1 MHQILILNAE
11 ARRKDH
17 IQMMAHHIITVFLM
31 VTSYFTNFTR
41 VGCVIMVLMDCCD
54 IFLPVSSSSFPIHVF
69 NLIKFLSLQL
79 AKMIRYLNISQFA
92 CDLMFGCFMLFW
104 VVTRHVLFLS
114 VILSLMFTAPQLI
127 EMQWTPEKGYFF
139 DNKAHM
145 MFSGLLCSLQVCL
158 LLYFYFL
165 G

>member
-17 IQMMAHHIITVFLM
+17 IQMMTHHIITVILV

-54 IFLPVSSSSFPIHVF
+54 IFLGVRLSYFSIYIS

-79 AKMIRYLNISQFA
+79 AKMIRYLNISQLA
-92 CDLMFGCFMLFW
+92 CDLMFGFFMLFW
-104 VVTRHVLFLS
+104 VVTRHVLFLH
-114 VILSLMFTAPQLI
+114 VTFSLIFTAPRLI
-127 EMQWTPEKGYFF
+127 DMQWAPEKGYYF

-145 MFSGLLCSLQVCL
+145 MFCGLLCSLQVCL
-158 LLYFYFL
+158 LYSIFVF

>member
-1 MHQILILNAE
+1 
-11 ARRKDH
+11 
-17 IQMMAHHIITVFLM
+17 MMAHHIITVILM

-54 IFLPVSSSSFPIHVF
+54 IFLPVSSSSFLIYVS
-69 NLIKFLSLQL
+69 NLINFLPLQL

-92 CDLMFGCFMLFW
+92 CDLTFGCFMLFW

-114 VILSLMFTAPQLI
+114 VILSLLFTAPQLI
-127 EMQWTPEKGYFF
+127 EMQWIPEKGYFF
-139 DNKAHM
+139 NNKAHM

-158 LLYFYFL
+158 LYLYFHIL
-165 G
+165 C